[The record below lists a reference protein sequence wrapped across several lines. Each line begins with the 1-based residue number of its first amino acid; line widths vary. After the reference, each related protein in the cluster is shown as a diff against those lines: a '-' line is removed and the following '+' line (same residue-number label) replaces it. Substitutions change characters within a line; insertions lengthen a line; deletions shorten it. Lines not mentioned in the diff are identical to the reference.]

1 MNYVAR
7 GEASLDIS
15 DGELDGLFSEA
26 LATALK
32 DVGDPRPVLILPPDS
47 TRLHSRAGQLCDIA
61 VRELLNQGENR
72 VGAVMPALGTHR
84 PMGERELKVMFPNT
98 PPSLFR
104 AHDWRHDV
112 VELGRIDASWVEKAF
127 GSFSPVFS
135 MDWPAEVNKCLRDG
149 GYSLIISMGQVVP
162 HEVIGMS
169 GHVKNIF
176 IGAGGAESIHKSHF
190 LGASYGLEN
199 LMGHADTPVRALLD
213 EAYRRF
219 EHLLPPVLHVL
230 TVLGP
235 RSPGEARAS
244 GRAPGSL
251 ALRGFFAGFGRDC
264 FERAAKLSRSINIE
278 VLEKP
283 IHRAVVFLDPQ
294 EYKSTWLGNK
304 AIYRTR
310 MAMADNGELTIL
322 APALDR
328 FGEDPEI
335 DRLIRKYGYR
345 PAPEIIMA
353 AAENRDLA
361 ASLGAAAHLI
371 HGSSEGRF
379 RIRYCPGNG
388 LSRKEIESV
397 GYEWGDINEYSELLE
412 RGLPRGWWVKR
423 PGEERIFCI
432 TNPALGLWA
441 EKAKFKE
448 PAAK

>member
-1 MNYVAR
+1 MNYVAK
-7 GEASLDIS
+7 GGASFDIS

-61 VRELLNQGENR
+61 VRELLALDRNR

-84 PMGERELKVMFPNT
+84 PMGDGEIRMMFPNT
-98 PPSLFR
+98 PRSLFK
-104 AHDWRHDV
+104 AHDWRNDV
-112 VELGRIDASWVEKAF
+112 VELGRLDASWVEQVF
-127 GSFSPVFS
+127 GSSSAAFS
-135 MDWPAEVNKCLRDG
+135 MDWPAQVNKCLRDG
-149 GYSLIISMGQVVP
+149 SYSLIISLGQVVP
-162 HEVIGMS
+162 HEVMGMA
-169 GHVKNIF
+169 GHLKNIF
-176 IGAGGAESIHKSHF
+176 IGSGGAETIHKSHF
-190 LGASYGLEN
+190 LGASYGLEH
-199 LMGHADTPVRALLD
+199 LMGHIDTPVRALLD

-219 EHLLPPVLHVL
+219 EHLLPPVLHAL

-235 RSPGEARAS
+235 RSPQEARAS
-244 GRAPGSL
+244 GRTPGSL
-251 ALRGFFAGFGRDC
+251 ALRGFFVGFGRDC
-264 FERAAKLSRSINIE
+264 FEEAAKLSRSINIE
-278 VLEKP
+278 ILEKP

-345 PAPEIIMA
+345 PASEIIRS
-353 AAENRDLA
+353 AAENQDLA

-379 RIRYCPGNG
+379 KIRYCPGAG
-388 LSRKEIESV
+388 LSREEIESV
-397 GYEWGDINEYSELLE
+397 GYAWGDIKEYSELL
-412 RGLPRGWWVKR
+412 
-423 PGEERIFCI
+423 
-432 TNPALGLWA
+432 
-441 EKAKFKE
+441 
-448 PAAK
+448 